1 MSSHAVQPTEYVT
14 PARPMCWIAAL
25 NSSGVFSALKT
36 TTRTAVASS
45 MVWKSTP
52 MASTPKLASWKRSV
66 ERNVPSSS
74 SRAYLAVGSRLRSA
88 RSTGPGSK
96 VALWT
101 TS

>member
-1 MSSHAVQPTEYVT
+1 MAV
-14 PARPMCWIAAL
+14 L

-66 ERNVPSSS
+66 ERKLPSSS
-74 SRAYLAVGSRLRSA
+74 SSAYLAVGSRLRSA
-88 RSTGPGSK
+88 RSAGPGSK

-101 TS
+101 IS